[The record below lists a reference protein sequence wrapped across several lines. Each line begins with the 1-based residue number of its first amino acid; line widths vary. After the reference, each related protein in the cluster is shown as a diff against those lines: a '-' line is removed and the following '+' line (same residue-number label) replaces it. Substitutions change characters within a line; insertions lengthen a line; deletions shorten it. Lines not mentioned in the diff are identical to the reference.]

1 MTTDYH
7 DFLIL
12 RARFALRAQGISQ
25 VEIERSLCRQK
36 SSHPDPRLIHFS
48 CRDPSRPRLPTTTL
62 PEPRQTL

>member
-36 SSHPDPRLIHFS
+36 
-48 CRDPSRPRLPTTTL
+48 
-62 PEPRQTL
+62 E